1 MKKLVL
7 SAALAVAVALP
18 AAAAAGLRVTGVD
31 ASDYPV
37 IRVTVLTSSPSA
49 HAPLL
54 REAGT
59 PVAGVD
65 AQNLGRG
72 ANVVLAIDRSRSMVG
87 GALSDAA
94 NAARSFVANKPGDTR
109 VEVVAFGRRAVELTG
124 MSPATIDADQALLTI
139 GIDRREGTA
148 LWQAVVVGARALAA
162 QPSGGRV
169 LILLTDGANTSSV
182 TTLERAIAVARR
194 AGVAVY
200 PIGIESSQFSPTLLR
215 RLASE
220 TGGSY
225 HAATSTAVLQS
236 VYSSLARELERTWRM
251 SYPTTARPGDSR
263 SLDATVVGLGG
274 ARATLDVSPSLGAPV
289 GAAAPSPLIPAAAYS
304 HGIGAL
310 VLMLI
315 VGLATLCAFALLFAT
330 TGGRRLKRRLEPHVG
345 ARKKRTKVN
354 TRDRLAA
361 ADGFLKLTEQ
371 VFARFSLLPRLQIL
385 LDRADVPLRA
395 VELFY
400 VCLGAAFVPSLL
412 LALGGTPS
420 IVLLLTMAVGGSV
433 PVFVV
438 SFKARKRLRAIESA
452 LPDLLITLAASLKAG
467 HSFRQGIQATVE
479 DSDGPLQKELKR
491 VLTETSLGRSMD
503 QALQQMAARVGSDD
517 LEFVITAVT
526 IQSQVGG
533 SLAGIFDL
541 VADTIRQRQQF
552 ARKIRS
558 LTAMGRM
565 SAYVLVGLPFFLA
578 IALTLMNPT
587 YMAPLYDTST
597 GHKLIML
604 GLGMMFAGSLILKK
618 IVSFRG

>member
-1 MKKLVL
+1 VRRLVL

-18 AAAAAGLRVTGVD
+18 AAAAAGVRVTGVD
-31 ASDYPV
+31 QSDYPL
-37 IRVTVLTSSPSA
+37 IHVTVVTSSPSTY
-49 HAPLL
+49 APLL
-54 REAGT
+54 REGGA
-59 PVAGVD
+59 PVLGVD
-65 AQNLGRG
+65 AENLGRG
-72 ANVVLAIDRSRSMVG
+72 ANVVLAIDRSRSMAG
-87 GALSDAA
+87 TALTDAA
-94 NAARSFVANKPGDTR
+94 NAARSFVASKPRDTR
-109 VEVVAFGRRAVELTG
+109 IEVVAFGKHAVELTG
-124 MSPATIDADQALLTI
+124 MSPATIDADQALLDI
-139 GIDRREGTA
+139 GVDKKAGTA
-148 LWQAVVVGARALAA
+148 LWEAVVIGSRSLAA
-162 QPSGGRV
+162 QTSGARV
-169 LILLTDGANTSSV
+169 LVLLTDGTNSSKT
-182 TTLERAIAVARR
+182 TTLNGAITAARN

-200 PIGIESSQFSPTLLR
+200 PIGIESSQFSPAPLR

-220 TGGSY
+220 TGGTY
-225 HAATSTAVLQS
+225 YAAKSTAVLQS

-274 ARATLDVSPSLGAPV
+274 GRSTLTVSPSLGAVAEP
-289 GAAAPSPLIPAAAYS
+289 APSTLVPAGAYS
-304 HGIGAL
+304 HGLGTLA
-310 VLMLI
+310 LMLI
-315 VGLATLCAFALLFAT
+315 VGLTTLCAFGLVFAT

-345 ARKKRTKVN
+345 VRKKRTKV
-354 TRDRLAA
+354 TARDRFAA
-361 ADGFLKLTEQ
+361 ADGVMNLTER
-371 VFARFSLLPRLQIL
+371 VFSRFSLFPKLQL
-385 LDRADVPLRA
+385 LLERADLPLRA

-400 VCLGAAFVPSLL
+400 ICLAAGVVPALL
-412 LALGGTPS
+412 LAAGGVPT
-420 IVLLLTMAVGGSV
+420 IALLLMVAVGGFI
-433 PVFVV
+433 PVAVV
-438 SFKARKRLRAIESA
+438 SFKAKRRLRTIETA

-467 HSFRQGIQATVE
+467 HSFRQGIAATVE

-503 QALQQMAARVGSDD
+503 GALRQMADRVGSED

-565 SAYVLVGLPFFLA
+565 SAYTLVGLPLFLA
-578 IALTLMNPT
+578 LALTVLNPE
-587 YMAPLYDTST
+587 YMAPLYDTSA

-604 GLGMMFAGSLILKK
+604 GIGMMIAGSLVLKK

>member
-1 MKKLVL
+1 
-7 SAALAVAVALP
+7 
-18 AAAAAGLRVTGVD
+18 
-31 ASDYPV
+31 
-37 IRVTVLTSSPSA
+37 
-49 HAPLL
+49 LL
-54 REAGT
+54 REGGT
-59 PVAGVD
+59 PVLGVD

-72 ANVVLAIDRSRSMVG
+72 ANVVLAIDRSRSMA
-87 GALSDAA
+87 GAALGDAA
-94 NAARSFVANKPGDTR
+94 TAARSFVANKPRDTR
-109 VEVVAFGRRAVELTG
+109 IEVVAFGKNAVELTG
-124 MSPATIDADQALLTI
+124 MSPATIDADQALVDI
-139 GIDRREGTA
+139 GVDRKAGTA
-148 LWQAVVVGARALAA
+148 LWEAVVLGSRALAA
-162 QPSGGRV
+162 QTSGGRV
-169 LILLTDGANTSSV
+169 LVLLTDGTNSSKT
-182 TTLERAIAVARR
+182 TTLNRAIVAARN

-200 PIGIESSQFSPTLLR
+200 PIGIESAQFSPAPLR

-225 HAATSTAVLQS
+225 YAAKSTAVLQS

-274 ARATLDVSPSLGAPV
+274 GRATLSVAPTLGT
-289 GAAAPSPLIPAAAYS
+289 AAEPAPSSLVPAAAYS
-304 HGIGAL
+304 HGLGTL
-310 VLMLI
+310 VLMLV
-315 VGLATLCAFALLFAT
+315 VGLATLCVFGLVFAT

-345 ARKKRTKVN
+345 VRKKRTKV
-354 TRDRLAA
+354 TARDRFAA
-361 ADGFLKLTEQ
+361 ADGVMNLTERI
-371 VFARFSLLPRLQIL
+371 FSRFSLFPRLQL
-385 LDRADVPLRA
+385 MLERADLPLRA

-400 VCLGAAFVPSLL
+400 VCLAAGVVPALL
-412 LALGGTPS
+412 LAAGGVPT
-420 IVLLLTMAVGGSV
+420 IALLLTVAVGGLL
-433 PVFVV
+433 PVAVV
-438 SFKARKRLRAIESA
+438 SFKAKQRLKAIETA

-503 QALQQMAARVGSDD
+503 QALRQMADRVGSDD

-558 LTAMGRM
+558 LTAMGKM
-565 SAYVLVGLPFFLA
+565 SAYVLVGLPLFLA
-578 IALTLMNPT
+578 LALTVMNPE
-587 YMAPLYDTST
+587 YMAPLYNTSA

-604 GLGMMFAGSLILKK
+604 GTGMIIAGSAVLKK